1 MNAKQRNKNRA
12 TAASL
17 WLSNKHKNAKP
28 CPRCGVKGLH
38 WLQMPETL
46 EDIIGGVP
54 PSGFWICSDMYG
66 EDGRRIG
73 L

>member
-12 TAASL
+12 TAAEL
-17 WLSNKHKNAKP
+17 WLSNQQKNAP
-28 CPRCGVKGLH
+28 MCPRCGVKGLH
-38 WLQMPETL
+38 WVNMPQSV
-46 EDIIGGVP
+46 EDSINEVP
-54 PSGFWICSDMYG
+54 PNGFWICPDLYG